1 MTDPIERLR
10 AVGEGATAG
19 PWMFATDKGAPQY
32 VQLYSACEEIDEY
45 NADVLRADD
54 GADLLIGEPD
64 ATFIATARNCWE
76 ELVAV
81 AEEADYMI
89 DSFGYE
95 VSDELIEAR
104 DRLRAKVESLGEA
117 Q

>member
-10 AVGEGATAG
+10 AVGEGASRGDWHVKHAG
-19 PWMFATDKGAPQY
+19 SVDPH
-32 VQLYSACEEIDEY
+32 QLVVVGGCCESD
-45 NADVLRADD
+45 LR
-54 GADLLIGEPD
+54 
-64 ATFIATARNCWE
+64 FIATARNCWE